1 MLPNKKFRVSS
12 TPSREN
18 KRLGGSDARTG
29 IDRMLQLPLHRP
41 DCLLSPSAPLD
52 SSSSDPATWPST
64 LEDASVTVPGH
75 SHYQSPPS
83 LSSSSG
89 ALDLRVNKWKTQDA
103 SPLSPTNTVS
113 PQALGS
119 PGLPLPA
126 NFNDPPIAI
135 SWNLALVN
143 AFFRGFLQR
152 RLSPPESAPYATPYC
167 STGPPIEAAPSMAI
181 STVPKT
187 LEPSRRDPSLE
198 SPHVISEGEVNGDF
212 GRRDVGR
219 FASPPNV
226 SSTLTSD
233 GGKESVIF
241 YDPEPADRVQ
251 KIRELLRNRDPRLKY
266 VNDGA
271 AIKNPFAVDR
281 KVQIS
286 VLTEM
291 LCYVN
296 EQGQYTCR
304 GCDRVSPRLRSMQ
317 QHLLSHSASKFNLC
331 VQCLKGFNDKYDMKR
346 HTRKHTFVKP
356 YRCPECSRS
365 FTQRCSLEGHRKK
378 IHHVRLDYARNERR
392 ESVRVC
398 ERCGFSCAEL
408 ADLLQHTES
417 LHPGDPGLPR
427 LRRQLARQQQQQKER
442 RT

>member
-64 LEDASVTVPGH
+64 LEDESVTVPGQ
-75 SHYQSPPS
+75 SHYQSPLS

-89 ALDLRVNKWKTQDA
+89 ALDLRVNKWKTQHV
-103 SPLSPTNTVS
+103 SPLSPTNAVS

-143 AFFRGFLQR
+143 AFFRGFLQN

-167 STGPPIEAAPSMAI
+167 PTGPPIEAAPLTAT

-187 LEPSRRDPSLE
+187 LEPPGRDPSLE
-198 SPHVISEGEVNGDF
+198 SPHVTSGTEVNGDF

-219 FASPPNV
+219 FASPPHV

-281 KVQIS
+281 KVQIN

-291 LCYVN
+291 LFQVVTFDSDQNCEGY
-296 EQGQYTCR
+296 QY
-304 GCDRVSPRLRSMQ
+304 SE
-317 QHLLSHSASKFNLC
+317 HK
-331 VQCLKGFNDKYDMKR
+331 
-346 HTRKHTFVKP
+346 
-356 YRCPECSRS
+356 CS
-365 FTQRCSLEGHRKK
+365 
-378 IHHVRLDYARNERR
+378 
-392 ESVRVC
+392 
-398 ERCGFSCAEL
+398 
-408 ADLLQHTES
+408 
-417 LHPGDPGLPR
+417 
-427 LRRQLARQQQQQKER
+427 
-442 RT
+442 